1 MDTSPQNVR
10 RIGWLTIVSAL
21 AGTALAL
28 AIIAWPEQVP
38 DSRWSFPF
46 DASSYAVF
54 QISFFLHDLTLLPGL
69 ALVAAWAWPSV
80 SRAARIGFGLTVAS
94 MIAGA
99 AIELTAVTAANAS
112 MTSTAASVLG
122 AAYGLMSVGFGA
134 GFIMAGLA
142 LRRKPLV
149 PGVIGRWT
157 YLVLGVWTFFP
168 MLPSLFMP
176 MVWGRVTIGIWFLMF
191 AGIGV
196 VILRQAG
203 SGGATRD
210 HRQTDTT
217 ATESVRSS

>member
-1 MDTSPQNVR
+1 MDTSPQR
-10 RIGWLTIVSAL
+10 ARWIGWLTIVSAL

-28 AIIAWPEQVP
+28 AIILWPEQVP

-46 DASSYAVF
+46 DASSYTVF

-69 ALVAAWAWPSV
+69 VLVAAWAWPSV
-80 SRAARIGFGLTVAS
+80 SRAARTGFGLTVAS
-94 MIAGA
+94 MTAGA
-99 AIELTAVTAANAS
+99 AIELTAVSAANAS
-112 MTSTAASVLG
+112 MTSTAASVFG
-122 AAYGLMSVGFGA
+122 TAYGLMSVGFGA

-142 LRRKPLV
+142 LRHEPLV

-196 VILRQAG
+196 VILRHAG
-203 SGGATRD
+203 SDGATGD
-210 HRQTDTT
+210 HRHPDAATT
-217 ATESVRSS
+217 EAVRSS